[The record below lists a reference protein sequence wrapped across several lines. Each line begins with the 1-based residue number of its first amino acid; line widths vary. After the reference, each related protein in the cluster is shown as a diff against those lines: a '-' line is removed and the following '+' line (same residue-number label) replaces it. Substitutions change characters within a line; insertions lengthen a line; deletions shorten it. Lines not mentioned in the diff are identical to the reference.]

1 VLGVAAFAAFGAG
14 TTAPGVLTGVSAMD
28 GDQATAGVVS
38 AGGSE
43 VDVDRAR
50 MADLSAI
57 PDAGRAAPGD
67 APPLETLTGYRWPIA
82 HPRLTLPF
90 GPTPWGSRVVDGRLF
105 HDGIDLATFCG
116 DRIAAAHDGV
126 VLAAGRHFDDQMGW
140 VGDLRPYYRRLDA
153 KQLWP
158 TLPNVVVIDDGNG
171 YRSVYAHFSKVS
183 VKVGD
188 HVRAGQRIGFEGM
201 TGRASGCHLHYDLFS
216 PFEADRFAMDPGVV
230 KRMKLPTSEI
240 ARVDPMLVLPPFP
253 TKGGARV
260 PPVGL
265 DLSPAE
271 R

>member
-1 VLGVAAFAAFGAG
+1 VVLGVVAFAAFGAG
-14 TTAPGVLTGVSAMD
+14 TTAPGVLTGVAAIE
-28 GDQATAGVVS
+28 GDQAPAGAVE
-38 AGGSE
+38 G
-43 VDVDRAR
+43 
-50 MADLSAI
+50 LSDPGPIPLAAI
-57 PDAGRAAPGD
+57 PDAAAAAPGD

-116 DRIAAAHDGV
+116 DRIVAAHDGI

-140 VGDLRPYYRRLDA
+140 VGNLGPYYRRLDA
-153 KQLWP
+153 KKLWP
-158 TLPNVVVIDDGNG
+158 TLPIVVVIDDGNG
-171 YRSVYAHFSKVS
+171 YRSVYAHFSKVT
-183 VKVGD
+183 VKVGNR
-188 HVRAGQRIGFEGM
+188 VRAGQRIGLEGM

-230 KRMKLPTSEI
+230 RRMKLPTSEI

-253 TKGGARV
+253 TKGSRV